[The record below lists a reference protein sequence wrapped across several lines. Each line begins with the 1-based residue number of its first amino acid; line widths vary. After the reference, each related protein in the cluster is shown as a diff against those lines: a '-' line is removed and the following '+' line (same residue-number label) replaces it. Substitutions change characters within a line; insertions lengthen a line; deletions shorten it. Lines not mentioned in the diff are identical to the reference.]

1 MSAKKRSQTQTILQA
16 ASLLLAYPDEE
27 LIGRLDVIEA
37 AVAQTAAGA
46 LFAPTIAHLRAGDL
60 SELQSFHVQEF
71 DLSRRHAMHLSYWTD
86 GDTRKRGEVLAAFKQ
101 TYRDSGLLVDLGGE
115 LPDHLPMVLE
125 FTACGDFER
134 GLDLLNKYRA
144 GIELLRL
151 GLRRDEIPHEGV
163 IEAICTCLV
172 GPMASSR
179 VEVQRL
185 YGTNFTD
192 APPVEQVGLETY
204 QIQLGR
210 PM

>member
-101 TYRDSGLLVDLGGE
+101 IYRDSGLLVDLNGE

-125 FTACGDFER
+125 FTACDDNKCGFE
-134 GLDLLNKYRA
+134 LLNKYRD
-144 GIELLRL
+144 GIELRCM
-151 GLRRDEIPHEGV
+151 GLSRDEVPHEGV
-163 IEAICTCLV
+163 IVVFCNCLV
-172 GPMASSR
+172 VTMAFSR
-179 VEVQRL
+179 VEVQRI
-185 YGTNFTD
+185 YGTIFTV
-192 APPVEQVGLETY
+192 APPIEQVGLETY
-204 QIQLGR
+204 QIQIR
-210 PM
+210 

>member
-1 MSAKKRSQTQTILQA
+1 MSRSQTSTILQA
-16 ASLLLAYPDEE
+16 AALLLDYPDEE

-37 AVAQTAAGA
+37 AVAQTSAAA
-46 LFAPTIAHLRAGDL
+46 LFAPVIAHLREGEL
-60 SELQSFHVQEF
+60 SDVQSFHVQEF

-101 TYRDSGLLVDLGGE
+101 VYRDSGLLVDLRGE

-125 FTACGDFER
+125 FTACGDFDR
-134 GLDLLNKYRA
+134 GMELLNKYRA

-151 GLRRDEIPHEGV
+151 EMRRDEIPHEGV
-163 IEAICTCLV
+163 IEAVCKCLA

-179 VEVQRL
+179 SEVQRL
-185 YGTNFTD
+185 YGTNYTD
-192 APPVEQVGLETY
+192 APPIEQVGLETY

-210 PM
+210 PV

>member
-115 LPDHLPMVLE
+115 LRSE
-125 FTACGDFER
+125 ER
-134 GLDLLNKYRA
+134 RVGQGCRRRGA
-144 GIELLRL
+144 GAE
-151 GLRRDEIPHEGV
+151 
-163 IEAICTCLV
+163 
-172 GPMASSR
+172 
-179 VEVQRL
+179 
-185 YGTNFTD
+185 
-192 APPVEQVGLETY
+192 
-204 QIQLGR
+204 
-210 PM
+210 

>member
-1 MSAKKRSQTQTILQA
+1 MNRSETQTVLQA
-16 ASLLLAYPDEE
+16 ASLLLGYPDSE
-27 LIGRLDVIEA
+27 LISRLDFIEQ
-37 AVAQTAAGA
+37 AVAQTPLAA
-46 LFAPTIAHLRAGDL
+46 LFAPTIEHLRSGDVYD
-60 SELQSFHVQEF
+60 LQSFHVQEF

-101 TYRDSGLLVDLGGE
+101 IYRDSGLLVDLNGE

-125 FTACGDFER
+125 FTACGDYER
-134 GLDLLNKYRA
+134 GLELLNKYRA

-151 GLRRDEIPHEGV
+151 GLRRDEVPHEGV
-163 IEAICTCLV
+163 IEAICNCLV

-192 APPVEQVGLETY
+192 APPIEQVGLETY
-204 QIQLGR
+204 QIQIGR
-210 PM
+210 PV